1 MGENS
6 PQPAV
11 DAATACLVLG
21 LDNAPHGNPRGFL
34 LQLDPSKPA
43 TYSSAEYHSLLLAV
57 MLDHDRMAE
66 RPSRR

>member
-1 MGENS
+1 M
-6 PQPAV
+6 
-11 DAATACLVLG
+11 G

-57 MLDHDRMAE
+57 TLDYDRMAE